1 MCVWAALATVP
12 CGPPPRPPPSLEGR
26 TSCVQAPVM
35 RKVNGPFAQY
45 ARPVAD
51 TFHTGSHTQIPM
63 NPSMQGATAPV
74 SPTLHLRTGWSLNG
88 PPGEPEHPQ
97 QDPPPQRPNDP
108 IDPGRPQQP
117 EVPPIEPHSPTVPEP
132 RMRG

>member
-1 MCVWAALATVP
+1 MIECMHGAT
-12 CGPPPRPPPSLEGR
+12 
-26 TSCVQAPVM
+26 
-35 RKVNGPFAQY
+35 
-45 ARPVAD
+45 PVAP
-51 TFHTGSHTQIPM
+51 I
-63 NPSMQGATAPV
+63 
-74 SPTLHLRTGWSLNG
+74 SPFLREHGLPEHAGWSLNG

-117 EVPPIEPHSPTVPEP
+117 EVPPIEPHAPTVPEP